1 MLMDSE
7 FVLNQLGTSIK
18 ENIERNG
25 GHMLD
30 EYKYSIS
37 GQDCHDI
44 RNLIKYDFISAK
56 NEEHIEKL
64 KKDIAFYGRDLVI
77 GENEVLVTNLRH
89 YEALVK
95 AAESLVKVKEG
106 LDFGISTEFIAQ
118 DLKEVLYYLGSITG
132 EISSGDVLNKIFG
145 RFCIG
150 K

>member
-1 MLMDSE
+1 
-7 FVLNQLGTSIK
+7 
-18 ENIERNG
+18 
-25 GHMLD
+25 MLD
-30 EYKYSIS
+30 EYKYSIT
-37 GQDCHDI
+37 GQDCYDI

-64 KKDIAFYGRDLVI
+64 KKDIAFYGRDLVV

-89 YEALVK
+89 YEALIK

-106 LDFGISTEFIAQ
+106 LDFGISTEFVAQ

-132 EISSGDVLNKIFG
+132 EISSGDVLNSIFG